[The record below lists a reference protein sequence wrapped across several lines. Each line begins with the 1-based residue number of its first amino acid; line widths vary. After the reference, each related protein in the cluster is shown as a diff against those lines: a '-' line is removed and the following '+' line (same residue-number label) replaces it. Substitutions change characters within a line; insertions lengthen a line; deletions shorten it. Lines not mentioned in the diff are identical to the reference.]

1 MEQKAKSLNDRE
13 VSEMLSVK
21 RQTLA
26 NWRFQG
32 KNLPFVKFG
41 RSVRYLLEDV
51 DKFLQANKVK
61 VRD

>member
-1 MEQKAKSLNDRE
+1 
-13 VSEMLSVK
+13 MLGVK

-51 DKFLQANKVK
+51 EKFLQSKKVE
-61 VRD
+61 VRE